1 VEGGA
6 PASGGA
12 SLREDRPWLLPT
24 AVALAGAVAYL
35 LWDPPSADRAAAL
48 FRVDLF
54 EREGFTLFS
63 TAWYGGHHTPGYS
76 VLYPALG
83 AWLGARL
90 CAALA
95 AVAATAFVALLAG
108 ERGRAAGLLFVPGI
122 LASLVSGRLAF
133 TLGVGAATGAVLAA
147 ARGRTW
153 LAAAAGALTALCSPV
168 AALFAALAGAALA
181 GAALAG
187 AALPGA
193 ALAGGTVPLIFRGQ
207 SPSYSGDS
215 PRPGVGLV
223 VGAAVPTV
231 FLLVAFPEGGDF
243 PFVPSAF
250 WPTFGAA
257 VLVAVGAPAQWRA
270 VRVGAVLYAAVALAA
285 FAIPTPIGGNAS
297 RLGTLFAPAV
307 AGLALWPRRKIVLAV
322 LALPIAYWTL
332 QPAVRDWLRAHDDPS
347 TESAFYAPIAPWL
360 ERRQPARVEVPFTQS
375 HGEAF
380 HLARHFPIA
389 RGWNRQLDRERNRL
403 FYDGV
408 LTPER
413 YAVWLRANAI
423 RYVAVPL
430 RLPMD
435 ESGEREK
442 TLALAGAAGLREV
455 LRAGEWRVMEVGD
468 PRPLADGAATV
479 TEVKPEGFV
488 LNTTQPGTST
498 IRVRFTPYWKL
509 LEGEGCVEPA
519 PGGWTRVRV
528 REAGR
533 IEVGT
538 SFALGRVRSEEP
550 RCS

>member
-1 VEGGA
+1 MEGGA
-6 PASGGA
+6 
-12 SLREDRPWLLPT
+12 DRPWLLPT
-24 AVALAGAVAYL
+24 AVALAGAVVYI

-83 AWLGARL
+83 AWLGARV

-133 TLGVGAATGAVLAA
+133 TLGVGAGTGAVLAA
-147 ARGRTW
+147 ARGRAW

-181 GAALAG
+181 G
-187 AALPGA
+187 
-193 ALAGGTVPLIFRGQ
+193 GTVPLIFRGQ
-207 SPSYSGDS
+207 SPSYLGDS
-215 PRPGVGLV
+215 PRAGVALV

-257 VLVAVGAPAQWRA
+257 VLVAMAAPAEWRA
-270 VRVGAVLYAAVALAA
+270 VRVGAVLYAVVALAA

-297 RLGTLFAPAV
+297 RLGTLFAPTVAV
-307 AGLALWPRRKIVLAV
+307 LALWPRRKTVLAV

-360 ERRQPARVEVPFTQS
+360 EQRQPARVEVPFTQS

-442 TLALAGAAGLREV
+442 TLALAGTAGLREV

-498 IRVRFTPYWKL
+498 MRVRFTPYWKL